1 MCGRFHIDIT
11 EPEWRD
17 IIYEVQRRNPGETVK
32 QGDVCPTDK
41 TPVIVARGGRATPGL
56 LAWGYDKPAG
66 AKGVIIN
73 ARAETVTERPM
84 FASDFM
90 QRRCLIP
97 ASGFYEWSRDKTKYL
112 YRKPRGLLYLGGFY
126 RTRGGKSTFVIL
138 TKEATPPVSA
148 VHDRIPVIID
158 GADAEYW
165 LTDPRFA
172 GGALAKPY
180 AAELY
185 ALQV

>member
-17 IIYEVQRRNPGETVK
+17 IIYEMQRRDQGGTVR

-41 TPVIVARGGRATPGL
+41 APALVLRDGRITPEL

-73 ARAETVTERPM
+73 ARAETVTERPT
-84 FASDFM
+84 FASDFL

-97 ASGFYEWSRDKTKYL
+97 ASGFFEWSKDKKKYF

-126 RTRGGKSTFVIL
+126 RTRGGRSTFVIL
-138 TKEATPPVSA
+138 TKEATPPVSD
-148 VHDRIPVIID
+148 VHDRIPVIVD

-165 LTDPRFA
+165 LNDMRFA
-172 GGALAKPY
+172 GEALARPY